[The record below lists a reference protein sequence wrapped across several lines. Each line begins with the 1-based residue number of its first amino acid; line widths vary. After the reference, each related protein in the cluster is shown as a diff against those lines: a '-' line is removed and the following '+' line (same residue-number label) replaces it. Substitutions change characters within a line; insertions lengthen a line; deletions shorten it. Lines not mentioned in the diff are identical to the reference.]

1 MKALFLFFVS
11 LSCFAQTLTQVN
23 VSGEKEAVLQF
34 NGVSTEPVWK
44 VRSNVLELTFNGT
57 TLAQETEGKLDLS
70 SPHPLIKRVSAFQSE
85 KDVVRVN
92 VVMNGSLDGIDER
105 VRLEKNANG
114 ITLKC
119 AYPKGDV
126 SFLDSL
132 KEEEI
137 PLTQTQKSGEKKAE
151 KEMGVGVTIAITLLA
166 LVFFGCAAFYSFRF
180 LKTKGGF
187 RGTRKFLI
195 EQLGYCPLGP
205 KMGVSLI
212 KIGEEFVLLGVTPGN
227 ISMLSSLPK
236 LRDQYLEENKFER
249 NTFKEAVEEEYNR
262 MKA

>member
-1 MKALFLFFVS
+1 MKVFLLLFS
-11 LSCFAQTLTQVN
+11 LTCFAKSTLTQVTVN
-23 VSGEKEAVLQF
+23 GEKEAVLQF
-34 NGVSTEPVWK
+34 SGTSSEPAWK
-44 VRSNVLELTFNGT
+44 MRSNVLELTFNDT
-57 TLAQETEGKLDLS
+57 TLDSQTEGKLDLS
-70 SPHPLIKRVSAFQSE
+70 SPHPLIKRISAFQAE

-92 VVMNGSLDGIDER
+92 VVMNGSMEGMEER
-105 VRLEKNANG
+105 VKLEKGANG
-114 ITLKC
+114 IQIKC
-119 AYPKGDV
+119 AYPKGDT

-137 PLTQTQKSGEKKAE
+137 PLTQVAKAQDKKSDKG
-151 KEMGVGVTIAITLLA
+151 MGVTIAVTVLSII
-166 LVFFGCAAFYSFRF
+166 FFAFAAFYAMKF

-249 NTFKEAVEEEYNR
+249 NVFKEAVEEEYNR